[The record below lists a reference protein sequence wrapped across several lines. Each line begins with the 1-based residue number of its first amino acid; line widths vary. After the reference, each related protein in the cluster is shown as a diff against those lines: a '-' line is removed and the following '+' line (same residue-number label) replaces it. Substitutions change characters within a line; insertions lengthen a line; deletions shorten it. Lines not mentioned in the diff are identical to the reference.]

1 MTMLRTERKYV
12 EILRILKDH
21 QEPMGAKRL
30 SELMA
35 DRGYV
40 LSDRAVQYY
49 LSYLDAMGFTEKVGN
64 QGRILTREGIA
75 ESENAL
81 VEDRIGFVIS
91 KLERLAFRSTFDPQS
106 GTGDVAYN
114 LTMIPEEQLE
124 GVCTA
129 FDEVIRKKLGFF
141 SSYHVVDQDPRIPA
155 GSTGIMTICSITMDG
170 VLQRRGVPVRMAYGG
185 RLAIEGGEPF
195 QFLDLIGYRGTTI
208 DPLQLFIS
216 AGLTSISTMMETSNG
231 TVLANV
237 REVPVA
243 AGPQVK
249 ELSAQMR
256 SCGFEYP
263 VSMGTSL
270 FNLRP
275 DPYRLSIVAFSG
287 MNFVGNAVERGYR
300 ITTEIGA
307 GNISFSRITDTNR

>member
-1 MTMLRTERKYV
+1 MLRTERKYV

-129 FDEVIRKKLGFF
+129 FDEVIRKRLGFF

-185 RLAIEGGEPF
+185 RLAIEGGEPL

>member
-1 MTMLRTERKYV
+1 MLRTERKYV

-129 FDEVIRKKLGFF
+129 FDEVIRKRLGFF

-185 RLAIEGGEPF
+185 RLAIEGGKPF

-216 AGLTSISTMMETSNG
+216 AGLTSISTMMETSSG

-243 AGPQVK
+243 AGPQVQ

>member
-1 MTMLRTERKYV
+1 
-12 EILRILKDH
+12 
-21 QEPMGAKRL
+21 
-30 SELMA
+30 
-35 DRGYV
+35 
-40 LSDRAVQYY
+40 
-49 LSYLDAMGFTEKVGN
+49 
-64 QGRILTREGIA
+64 
-75 ESENAL
+75 
-81 VEDRIGFVIS
+81 
-91 KLERLAFRSTFDPQS
+91 
-106 GTGDVAYN
+106 
-114 LTMIPEEQLE
+114 MIPEEQLE

-129 FDEVIRKKLGFF
+129 FDEVIRKRLGFF

-185 RLAIEGGEPF
+185 RLAIEGGKPF

-216 AGLTSISTMMETSNG
+216 AGLTSISTMMETSSG

-243 AGPQVK
+243 AGPQVQ

>member
-129 FDEVIRKKLGFF
+129 FDEVIRKRLGFF

-185 RLAIEGGEPF
+185 RLAIEGGKPF

-216 AGLTSISTMMETSNG
+216 AGLTSISTMMETSSG

-243 AGPQVK
+243 AGPQVQ

>member
-1 MTMLRTERKYV
+1 MTLLRTERKYV

-129 FDEVIRKKLGFF
+129 FDEVIRKRLGFF

-185 RLAIEGGEPF
+185 RLAIEGGEPL

-216 AGLTSISTMMETSNG
+216 AGLTSISTMMETSSG

>member
-1 MTMLRTERKYV
+1 MLRTERKYV

-21 QEPMGAKRL
+21 SEPMGAKRL

-35 DRGYV
+35 DRGFV

-49 LSYLDAMGFTEKVGN
+49 LSYLDAMGYTEKVGN
-64 QGRILTREGIA
+64 QGRILTREGMA

-91 KLERLAFRSTFDPQS
+91 KLERLAFRSTFDPLT

-114 LTMIPEEQLE
+114 LSTVPEEQLE
-124 GVCTA
+124 GVCSA
-129 FDEVIRKKLGFF
+129 FNEVRQKKLGFF
-141 SSYHVVDQDPRIPA
+141 SSYHIVDRDPRIPA
-155 GSTGIMTICSITMDG
+155 GSVGIMTICSITMDG
-170 VLQRRGVPVRMAYGG
+170 VLQRRGVPVRMAFGG
-185 RLAIEGGEPF
+185 RIAVEGGEPRE
-195 QFLDLIGYRGTTI
+195 FLDLIGYRGTTI

-216 AGLTSISTMMETSNG
+216 AGLTTISSVVEGSRG

-243 AGPQVK
+243 AEKQVT

-256 SCGFEYP
+256 NCGFIYP

-270 FNLRP
+270 YNLRP
-275 DPYRLSIVAFSG
+275 DPYRLSLVAYSG
-287 MNFVGNAVERGYR
+287 MNFIGNAVERGYR
-300 ITTEIGA
+300 IKTEIGA
-307 GNISFSRITDTNR
+307 GNISFSKISGTSD

>member
-106 GTGDVAYN
+106 GNGDVAYN

-129 FDEVIRKKLGFF
+129 FDEVIRKRLGFF

-185 RLAIEGGEPF
+185 RLAIEGGKPF

-216 AGLTSISTMMETSNG
+216 AGLTSISTMMETSSG

-243 AGPQVK
+243 AGPQVQ